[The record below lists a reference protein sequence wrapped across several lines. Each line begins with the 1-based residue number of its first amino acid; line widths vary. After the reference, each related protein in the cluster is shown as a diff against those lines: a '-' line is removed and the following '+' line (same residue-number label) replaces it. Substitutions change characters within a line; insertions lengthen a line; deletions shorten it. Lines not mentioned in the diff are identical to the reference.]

1 MTVAALET
9 QPATREVI
17 MLNIEQ
23 NTQSHDASAL
33 NVFERSQLSHEFR
46 QNLAALVDDFSLTDM
61 EIHDVDAFWVN

>member
-1 MTVAALET
+1 
-9 QPATREVI
+9 

-23 NTQSHDASAL
+23 NTQSRDASAL
-33 NVFERSQLSHEFR
+33 NVFERSQLSYEFR

>member
-1 MTVAALET
+1 
-9 QPATREVI
+9 

-23 NTQSHDASAL
+23 NTQSHDVSAL